1 MKNNPKGYVSFVLH
15 AHLPFVHHPESED
28 YLEEQ
33 WLFEAISETYIP
45 LLLNFGKLENE
56 HVDFRITMSM
66 TPPLLNML
74 DNTLLQERYIK
85 YLQSHIELAKKEV
98 IRNQDNESL
107 KNLAQYYVDR
117 YSNDLHVF
125 KDVYKCNIIS
135 GFKHFQDIGVLE
147 IITCGAT
154 HGYFPILYVNEK
166 TVRAQIAVGVKCYE
180 KYFGRKPRGIWLP
193 ECGYVPE
200 ADKYLREFGI
210 QYVITE
216 THGILYANPTP
227 IYGTLAPIVSPDG
240 IVAFGRDLESSR
252 QVWSSINGYPG
263 DFNYREWYRDIGY
276 DAPYDYIKPYIA
288 CNGARVPTGIKYYR
302 ITGKNCEKDYYNL
315 QWAQDSINKQAGHFF
330 DSREKQITEAA
341 NFTQNPPIVLCPYD
355 AELYGHWWYEG
366 PDWLYTLFKKIY
378 YDKCDFDLITPSE
391 YIDKYPQMQ
400 LCTPCRS
407 SWGANGYSEVWLNQ
421 SNDYV
426 HRHLHVA
433 GDKMV
438 ELANLFPDEPKDSL
452 KRKALNQCARELLLA
467 QSSDWL
473 FIITN
478 GTMVDYAKKR
488 IKDHIGRFSK
498 LYQQIKDDK
507 IDKKFLDSISKI
519 DCIFPEI
526 DYTIYKLFYKI
537 RSSSPFEEFEGA
549 PRPRASYR
557 NFKKQNISNHYIIW
571 TICTPYFLEYY
582 MYIRSF
588 LVNTIIRFCSYY
600 GGFI

>member
-1 MKNNPKGYVSFVLH
+1 MRLYSFYKPRKDKLIMKNNPKGYVSFVLH

-45 LLLNFGKLENE
+45 LLLNFGKLESE

-98 IRNQDNESL
+98 TRNQDNESL
-107 KNLAQYYVDR
+107 KHLAQYYVDR

-452 KRKALNQCARELLLA
+452 KRDALNQCARELLLA

-526 DYTIYKLFYKI
+526 DYTIYK
-537 RSSSPFEEFEGA
+537 
-549 PRPRASYR
+549 
-557 NFKKQNISNHYIIW
+557 
-571 TICTPYFLEYY
+571 
-582 MYIRSF
+582 
-588 LVNTIIRFCSYY
+588 
-600 GGFI
+600 